1 MPDKA
6 EQKIELE
13 EEVQQTAPA
22 TKAKIDVT
30 IIRQKHEAE
39 MKISR
44 TSPNTSDPTYEELT
58 AAVSG
63 LGIVAGIKDELL
75 LRLAAEPVYNEKFL
89 IAVGKRPEVGQ
100 PGELRYK
107 IKTTRELRPA
117 IREDDTVDY
126 KDLGYTNNVEQGQVL
141 VEITPPT
148 KGEDGFDVLG
158 AKIDGILGKETTSPK
173 GEGTQLNEDETALVA
188 AVSGNAIFNKGV
200 VSVQEALKIKGS
212 IDNSTGDI
220 DFVGDVMISG
230 DVSAGFRVTS
240 GSNITVKGIV
250 DAAHLQ
256 AKGDIIIGEGMN
268 GMNRGTLT
276 AGGNIRARF
285 MQNCTIRAGRDIYA
299 DTIMHADLECDGD
312 VELNGKRG
320 ILIGG
325 NTTIAG
331 KLVAKGIGT
340 PNHTTTN
347 VVMGGG
353 SITKQRE
360 YEQLGERI
368 RQIDID
374 ITKLVQILNRFEGLQ
389 KKGAKLDPTQ
399 KATVEQVRQN
409 YQALNEER
417 KKAVAELE
425 EVGLAR
431 LISSGGSFVECKG
444 RIHTGVKFTFGP
456 LSLNVQSGFT
466 NCRVGVIDGEI
477 TMSAQ

>member
-1 MPDKA
+1 MSD
-6 EQKIELE
+6 KIEQGVGLQE
-13 EEVQQTAPA
+13 GGPEAAPP
-22 TKAKIDVT
+22 TKAKIEVA

-39 MKISR
+39 MKLSR

-58 AAVSG
+58 AALSG
-63 LGIVAGIKDELL
+63 LGIVAGIKEDLL
-75 LRLAAEPVYNEKFL
+75 LKLAAEPVYNEKFL
-89 IAVGKRPEVGQ
+89 VAVGKRPETGQ

-141 VEITPPT
+141 VEIIPPT
-148 KGEDGFDVLG
+148 KGEDGFDILG
-158 AKIDGILGKETTSPK
+158 AKIDGIMGKETTSPK
-173 GEGTQLNEDETALVA
+173 GEGTQLNEDGSALVA
-188 AVSGNAIFNKGV
+188 AVSGNAVVSKGI

-220 DFVGDVMISG
+220 EFVGDVMIAG
-230 DVSAGFRVTS
+230 DVSAGFRVIS

-250 DAAHLQ
+250 DAAYLQ
-256 AKGDIIIGEGMN
+256 AKGDIIIGEGIN
-268 GMNRGTLT
+268 GMDRGTLI

-285 MQNCTIRAGRDIYA
+285 MQNCTIQAGRDIYA
-299 DTIMHADLECDGD
+299 DTIMHADMECDGD

-320 ILIGG
+320 VLIGG
-325 NTTIAG
+325 NATIAG

-340 PNHTTTN
+340 PNHTATN
-347 VVMGGG
+347 IVMGGG

-360 YEQLGERI
+360 YEQLGVRI
-368 RQIDID
+368 REIDAD

-399 KATVEQVRQN
+399 MATVEQVRQN
-409 YQALNEER
+409 YLALNEER
-417 KKAVAELE
+417 KKALAELQ

-444 RIHTGVKFTFGP
+444 RVHTGVKFTFGP
-456 LSLNVQSGFT
+456 LTHNVQAGFT
-466 NCRVGVIDGEI
+466 NCRVGVIDGEV
-477 TMSAQ
+477 TMSPL